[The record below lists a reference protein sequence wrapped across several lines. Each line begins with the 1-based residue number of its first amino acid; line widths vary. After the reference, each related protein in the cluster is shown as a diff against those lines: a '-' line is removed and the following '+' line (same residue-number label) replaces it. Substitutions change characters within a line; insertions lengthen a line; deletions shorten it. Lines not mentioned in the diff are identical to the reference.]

1 MKLSDYKHA
10 RADAQPIEVPT
21 TTHTYGQDVRATI
34 NEVTQNYINQ
44 YWVFDAAGNRIR
56 PMATENEQR
65 VAADYYA
72 TLRRETTAAAMRYL
86 ADREEA

>member
-10 RADAQPIEVPT
+10 RAYAQPIEVTT
-21 TTHTYGQDVRATI
+21 TTHTYGQDVRETI

-44 YWVFDAAGNRIR
+44 YWVFDAADNRIR

-65 VAADYYA
+65 AEAPHIR
-72 TLRRETTAAAMRYL
+72 LRQQVREEAMRYL